1 MAITPINFFMLSQ
14 LEKKEVTAT
23 HILFGYSTGYG
34 IVFLLGIL
42 RKEDFRWSDPFSKKG
57 RQKLH

>member
-1 MAITPINFFMLSQ
+1 MLSQ